1 MFFQFCL
8 AHFSPCYRLK
18 YWIGSDPPLCFRVL
32 KKSKISVA
40 QLALLSWSFW
50 RMEKMAMSRY
60 SYIFMAVMT
69 YWVRCAWLKYLLNV
83 LMSLSPVMWLRQM
96 THLLPDLLYSGMHI
110 TKHQNV
116 PLPYCSKKFSD
127 SPHLI
132 LPPVLVKYASKDCCC
147 IFVDHFMCTHAQT
160 HTQIHI
166 YFSCWF
172 WNPPQWLTRCLDF
185 FLFLADG
192 KLLKFFKY
200 PAYTNF
206 CKRINITLVQV
217 KTVDSKIS
225 EKRILTS
232 ELIDFIQ
239 LKLAAMK
246 M

>member
-1 MFFQFCL
+1 
-8 AHFSPCYRLK
+8 
-18 YWIGSDPPLCFRVL
+18 
-32 KKSKISVA
+32 
-40 QLALLSWSFW
+40 
-50 RMEKMAMSRY
+50 
-60 SYIFMAVMT
+60 
-69 YWVRCAWLKYLLNV
+69 
-83 LMSLSPVMWLRQM
+83 
-96 THLLPDLLYSGMHI
+96 MH
-110 TKHQNV
+110 K
-116 PLPYCSKKFSD
+116 
-127 SPHLI
+127 
-132 LPPVLVKYASKDCCC
+132 
-147 IFVDHFMCTHAQT
+147 

-172 WNPPQWLTRCLDF
+172 WNPPQRLTRCLDF

-192 KLLKFFKY
+192 KLLKFLKY

-206 CKRINITLVQV
+206 CKRINITLLQV